1 MSLILVL
8 WSWRSEHTLS
18 LHTGRGKSGPAF
30 TIPCTTTRSVNHIG
44 DSLWCLLILSSSLD
58 ACSSETL
65 LQSPGLQE
73 TYLWECWE
81 GWIWILIYT
90 KFIKIHGKADSPMS
104 IHPLSLLT
112 DAQGRKPG
120 HQFKSAIFSWQ
131 EPASLLYH
139 DMAWPCCN
147 VSHAVSIRSIPP
159 SDYRGQNSHL
169 KCFEKKILLND
180 IWKTQE
186 IIRHTKYY
194 LNLCFKPFTN
204 NQ

>member
-1 MSLILVL
+1 MEQLARTGCVLPPPRATSLILVS

-18 LHTGRGKSGPAF
+18 LHTRRGKSGPAF

-65 LQSPGLQE
+65 LHSPGLQE
-73 TYLWECWE
+73 TYLWEYWE

-90 KFIKIHGKADSPMS
+90 KFIKIHGKADSPTS

-131 EPASLLYH
+131 EPHHYFIMTWHDPAVMYHMLYQSG
-139 DMAWPCCN
+139 A
-147 VSHAVSIRSIPP
+147 PP
-159 SDYRGQNSHL
+159 QWL
-169 KCFEKKILLND
+169 
-180 IWKTQE
+180 
-186 IIRHTKYY
+186 
-194 LNLCFKPFTN
+194 
-204 NQ
+204 